1 LEAEEPMAQIPS
13 EVADEGSPTMA
24 ISQDI
29 DDGAT
34 ETSRENNSKQWST
47 PHPHLPSSDEERCRK
62 PTKGSEPFEKWERD
76 EMENLLHKLNGHL
89 GIIFTTSI
97 SHAN

>member
-1 LEAEEPMAQIPS
+1 MEADEPQIPS
-13 EVADEGSPTMA
+13 EVADEGSPTMV

-34 ETSRENNSKQWST
+34 ETSRENNSKQRCS
-47 PHPHLPSSDEERCRK
+47 PHPHLPSSDEERYRK

-97 SHAN
+97 FNAN